1 MKLSQM
7 FGKIVESASGRSG
20 YIISV
25 NACENR
31 ITSITCA
38 DRDELEFDIPAKN
51 IKSIKDTVIYSYA
64 GHCGENEKSVRLG
77 RPVFDCEG
85 NFIGKL
91 TDITYD
97 KFLITHIY
105 VGNKKFSADDVICG
119 DAVIIK
125 NNVRFL
131 KSDVMKN
138 GKIIFKRGTPLTDDV
153 AEKAQMMGEYVQ
165 TNLKTIN

>member
-1 MKLSQM
+1 MKLSQV
-7 FGKIVESASGRSG
+7 FGKPVESLSGRSG
-20 YIISV
+20 YVLSV
-25 NACENR
+25 NACGNK
-31 ITSITCA
+31 ITSFTCA
-38 DRDELEFDIPAKN
+38 DLEDVEFDIPAKN
-51 IKSIKDTVIYSYA
+51 IKSIKQTVTYTYGGKRSE
-64 GHCGENEKSVRLG
+64 GEKSVRLG
-77 RPVFDCEG
+77 IPVFDCEG
-85 NFIGKL
+85 NFVGKL
-91 TDITYD
+91 TDISFEKNT
-97 KFLITHIY
+97 ITCIY

-131 KSDVMKN
+131 KSDVEKN